1 MSKPRHGAPEGERPE
16 GWESLAEEASGGS
29 LAPSPELEE
38 ALREAEAAVEAREV
52 AREAPRVS
60 PAVERL
66 ERELA
71 GLRAE
76 KVQLEERWL
85 RLQADFDNFRK
96 RTLREKQEALGYG
109 HEAIVKDLLPV
120 VDNLERAI
128 EHASASSGADF
139 EGMLQGV
146 ELVRRELL
154 AVLAKHGVSA
164 IEAEGEV
171 FDPNLHE
178 ALAQMEDERV
188 PAGRIGRVLQR
199 GYRLR
204 DRLLRPARVMVSRGP
219 SQPKPEGEGST

>member
-1 MSKPRHGAPEGERPE
+1 VSRPTDAKPEAE
-16 GWESLAEEASGGS
+16 GWESLSEEASGGA

-38 ALREAEAAVEAREV
+38 ALREAEAAVEARQA
-52 AREAPRVS
+52 ARSSERGAPSHEA
-60 PAVERL
+60 L
-66 ERELA
+66 EQRITALEQ
-71 GLRAE
+71 E
-76 KVQLEERWL
+76 KGQLEERWV

-96 RTLREKQEALGYG
+96 RTLREKQEALSYG
-109 HEAIVKDLLPV
+109 HELVVKDLLPV

-128 EHASASSGADF
+128 EHASASTGADF

-154 AVLAKHGVSA
+154 AVLAKHGVSP

-178 ALAQMEDERV
+178 ALAQMEDDRV
-188 PAGRIGRVLQR
+188 PAGRIGRMLQK

-204 DRLLRPARVMVSRGP
+204 DRLLRPARVMVSKGP
-219 SQPKPEGEGST
+219 GQPPPAGEGSD

>member
-1 MSKPRHGAPEGERPE
+1 MSRKADEKPEAE
-16 GWESLAEEASGGS
+16 GWESLSEEASGGS

-38 ALREAEAAVEAREV
+38 ALREAEAAVDARHAGRAAERGHSGHEA
-52 AREAPRVS
+52 
-60 PAVERL
+60 L
-66 ERELA
+66 EREIAALKQEK
-71 GLRAE
+71 AE
-76 KVQLEERWL
+76 LEERWV
-85 RLQADFDNFRK
+85 RLQADFENHRK
-96 RTLREKQEALGYG
+96 RTLREKQEALSYG
-109 HEAIVKDLLPV
+109 HEIVVKDLLPV

-154 AVLAKHGVSA
+154 AVLAKHGVSS

-178 ALAQMEDERV
+178 ALAQMEDEKV
-188 PAGRIGRVLQR
+188 PAGRIGRMLQK

-204 DRLLRPARVMVSRGP
+204 DRLLRPARVMVSKGP
-219 SQPKPEGEGST
+219 GEPPQAGEGSD

>member
-1 MSKPRHGAPEGERPE
+1 VSRKSDEKPDAE
-16 GWESLAEEASGGS
+16 GWESLSEEASGGS

-38 ALREAEAAVEAREV
+38 ALRQAEAAVDARQAGLAAERSSPSHEALEREV
-52 AREAPRVS
+52 AA
-60 PAVERL
+60 L
-66 ERELA
+66 QQ
-71 GLRAE
+71 E
-76 KVQLEERWL
+76 KAQLEDRWL
-85 RLQADFDNFRK
+85 RLQADFENHRK
-96 RTLREKQEALGYG
+96 RTLREKQEALSYG
-109 HEAIVKDLLPV
+109 HELVVKDLLPV

-154 AVLAKHGVSA
+154 AVLAKHGVSP

-178 ALAQMEDERV
+178 ALAQMEDDRV
-188 PAGRIGRVLQR
+188 PAGRIGRMLQK

-204 DRLLRPARVMVSRGP
+204 DRLLRPARVMVSKGP
-219 SQPKPEGEGST
+219 GHPPAAGEGSD

>member
-1 MSKPRHGAPEGERPE
+1 VSRKADVEPE
-16 GWESLAEEASGGS
+16 GWESLSEEASGGS

-38 ALREAEAAVEAREV
+38 ALREAEAAVEARH
-52 AREAPRVS
+52 ASRSA
-60 PAVERL
+60 ERGHPGQAAL
-66 ERELA
+66 ESELA
-71 GLRAE
+71 ALKQE
-76 KVQLEERWL
+76 KAQLEERWV
-85 RLQADFDNFRK
+85 RLQADFENHRK
-96 RTLREKQEALGYG
+96 RTLREKQEALAYG
-109 HEAIVKDLLPV
+109 HEIVVKDLLPV

-154 AVLAKHGVSA
+154 AVLAKHGVSP

-178 ALAQMEDERV
+178 ALAQMEDEKV
-188 PAGRIGRVLQR
+188 PAGRIGRMLQK

-204 DRLLRPARVMVSRGP
+204 DRLLRPARVMVSKGP
-219 SQPKPEGEGST
+219 AVPPAADEGSD

>member
-1 MSKPRHGAPEGERPE
+1 MSRKSDEKPDAE
-16 GWESLAEEASGGS
+16 GWESLSEEASGGS

-38 ALREAEAAVEAREV
+38 ALRQAEAAVDARQAGRAAERSSPSHEALEREV
-52 AREAPRVS
+52 AA
-60 PAVERL
+60 L
-66 ERELA
+66 QQ
-71 GLRAE
+71 E
-76 KVQLEERWL
+76 KAQLEDRWL
-85 RLQADFDNFRK
+85 RLQADFENHRK
-96 RTLREKQEALGYG
+96 RTLREKQEALSYG
-109 HEAIVKDLLPV
+109 HELVVKDLLPV

-154 AVLAKHGVSA
+154 AVLAKHGVSP

-178 ALAQMEDERV
+178 ALAQMEDDRV
-188 PAGRIGRVLQR
+188 PAGRIGRMLQK

-204 DRLLRPARVMVSRGP
+204 DRLLRPARVMVSKGP
-219 SQPKPEGEGST
+219 GHPPAAGEGSD

>member
-1 MSKPRHGAPEGERPE
+1 VSRKSDEKPDAE
-16 GWESLAEEASGGS
+16 GWESLSEEASGGS

-38 ALREAEAAVEAREV
+38 ALRQAEAAVDARQAGRAAERSSPSHEALEREV
-52 AREAPRVS
+52 AA
-60 PAVERL
+60 L
-66 ERELA
+66 QQ
-71 GLRAE
+71 E
-76 KVQLEERWL
+76 KAQLEDRWL
-85 RLQADFDNFRK
+85 RLQADFENHRK
-96 RTLREKQEALGYG
+96 RTLREKQEALSYG
-109 HEAIVKDLLPV
+109 HELVVKDLLPV

-154 AVLAKHGVSA
+154 AVLAKHGVSP

-178 ALAQMEDERV
+178 ALAQMEDDRV
-188 PAGRIGRVLQR
+188 PAGRIGRMLQK

-204 DRLLRPARVMVSRGP
+204 DRLLRPARVMVSKGP
-219 SQPKPEGEGST
+219 GHPPAAGEGSD

>member
-1 MSKPRHGAPEGERPE
+1 VSRKSDEKPDAE
-16 GWESLAEEASGGS
+16 GWESLSEEASGGS

-38 ALREAEAAVEAREV
+38 ALRQAEAAVEARQAGRAAE
-52 AREAPRVS
+52 RSSPSHEA
-60 PAVERL
+60 L
-66 ERELA
+66 EREIAALQQ
-71 GLRAE
+71 E
-76 KVQLEERWL
+76 KAQLEDRWL
-85 RLQADFDNFRK
+85 RLQADFENHRK
-96 RTLREKQEALGYG
+96 RTLREKQEALSYG
-109 HEAIVKDLLPV
+109 HELVVKDLLPV

-154 AVLAKHGVSA
+154 AVLAKHGVSP

-178 ALAQMEDERV
+178 ALAQMEDDRV
-188 PAGRIGRVLQR
+188 PAGRIGRMLQK

-204 DRLLRPARVMVSRGP
+204 DRLLRPARVMVSKGP
-219 SQPKPEGEGST
+219 GHPPAAGEGSD

>member
-1 MSKPRHGAPEGERPE
+1 VSRPTDEKPDAE
-16 GWESLAEEASGGS
+16 GWESLSEEASGGS

-38 ALREAEAAVEAREV
+38 ALREAEAAVEARQA
-52 AREAPRVS
+52 ARTGGRGG
-60 PAVERL
+60 PANESH

-71 GLRAE
+71 ELRAE
-76 KVQLEERWL
+76 KAKLEERL
-85 RLQADFDNFRK
+85 IRLQADFDNFRK
-96 RTLREKQEALGYG
+96 RTLRERQEALSYG
-109 HEAIVKDLLPV
+109 HELVVKDLLPV

-128 EHASASSGADF
+128 EHASASTGADF

-154 AVLAKHGVSA
+154 AVLAKHGVST

-178 ALAQMEDERV
+178 ALAQMEDDKV
-188 PAGRIGRVLQR
+188 PAGRVGRMLQK

-204 DRLLRPARVMVSRGP
+204 DRLLRPARVMVSKGP
-219 SQPKPEGEGST
+219 AQPPAGEGSD